1 MENKI
6 NCEEYYVAFL
16 DLLGCRSIIEKDT
29 QDENLNN
36 IYKIYKSWLGI
47 LGNHGS
53 FKSIQVKIFS
63 DNIVLAIKCKNSNA
77 IELLLE
83 AVSCLVQHFLECGY
97 KVRGGI
103 TKGKLYIDD
112 ILVWGKALVDAYE
125 LENDCAKTPRIVI
138 DKNLLVDISERTKSL
153 MIPQNKNYKD
163 HKDYYVLD
171 YLKGYGTNANQQL
184 TIISTALERVEKELE
199 ALEEESNIKE
209 KNIYLKKYL
218 LNSKQYWEEKAN
230 KK

>member
-36 IYKIYKSWLGI
+36 IYRIYKSWLGI
-47 LGNHGS
+47 FGNYGS

-83 AVSCLVQHFLECGY
+83 VVSCLVQHFLECGY

-103 TKGKLYIDD
+103 TKGKLYIDNV
-112 ILVWGKALVDAYE
+112 LVWGKALVDAYE
-125 LENDCAKTPRIVI
+125 LESEGAETPRIVI

-153 MIPQNKNYKD
+153 MIPRDKDYKD
-163 HKDYYVLD
+163 YHVLD
-171 YLKGYGTNANQQL
+171 YLKGYGTNADQQL
-184 TIISTALERVEKELE
+184 MMISTALERVEKELE
-199 ALEEESNIKE
+199 SLKEPKIKK
-209 KNIYLKKYL
+209 KNIY
-218 LNSKQYWEEKAN
+218 
-230 KK
+230 

>member
-47 LGNHGS
+47 FGNHGS

-103 TKGKLYIDD
+103 TKGKLYIDNV
-112 ILVWGKALVDAYE
+112 LVWGKALVDAYK
-125 LENDCAKTPRIVI
+125 LESECAETPRIVI
-138 DKNLLVDISERTKSL
+138 DKNLLTDISERTKSL
-153 MIPQNKNYKD
+153 MTLREE
-163 HKDYYVLD
+163 DYRVLD
-171 YLKGYGTNANQQL
+171 YLKSYGTNANQQL
-184 TIISTALERVEKELE
+184 TIISTALERVEKGLE
-199 ALEEESNIKE
+199 SLKKSKIKE

-230 KK
+230 KEKMDSKLP